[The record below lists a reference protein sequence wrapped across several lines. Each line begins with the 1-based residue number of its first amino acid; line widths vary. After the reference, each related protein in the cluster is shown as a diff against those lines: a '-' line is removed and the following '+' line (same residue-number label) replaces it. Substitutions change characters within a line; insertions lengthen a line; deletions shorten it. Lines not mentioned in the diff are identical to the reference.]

1 MKKIS
6 DDDLSQIQSL
16 REMLFEITTSL
27 GELHLNKKILQNQI
41 LSVEKTM
48 TDYEEKFST
57 FQDKERVLYDMFQ
70 TKYGTSEI
78 NLETGEIVE

>member
-48 TDYEEKFST
+48 AEYEEKFST

-78 NLETGEIVE
+78 DLETGEIVE

>member
-6 DDDLSQIQSL
+6 EDELTQIQSL
-16 REMLFEITTSL
+16 RELLFEITTSL

-41 LSVEKTM
+41 LSLEKATEE
-48 TDYEEKFST
+48 YEKKFT
-57 FQDKERVLYDMFQ
+57 EFQDKERVLYDMFQ

-78 NLETGEIVE
+78 NLDTGEIVE